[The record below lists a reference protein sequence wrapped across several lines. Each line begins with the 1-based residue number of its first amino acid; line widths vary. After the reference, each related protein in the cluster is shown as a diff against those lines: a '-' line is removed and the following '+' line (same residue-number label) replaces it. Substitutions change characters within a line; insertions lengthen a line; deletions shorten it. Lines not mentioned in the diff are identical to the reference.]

1 MASFED
7 NLARMKAL
15 YTYGRELNENKAPL
29 NYAIEHTAVAADGN
43 TYGIIREC
51 KKYYIKKARKGQ
63 ENIAESYDYLGG
75 FCNRK
80 LYEYDSYGNALK
92 NFELKMGSLN
102 EAYDGTVETST
113 LDPFRKEE
121 FLAEATEE
129 FRNEIARQ
137 RQIMHNV
144 AVLMNEST
152 EIGADRKKDG
162 TVMYDGTNPEAETG
176 KKGDEGCKTVSAEP
190 EYKGSDTKGPEKKA
204 EPFSCNA
211 PVCKD
216 QLKEESEC
224 SGETCAECG
233 NLKSECTCGKQG
245 ECNEE
250 NSAGTGSP
258 DNIGWDMKGDKQV
271 SEASEVECGISET
284 DGEDSEPE
292 SDDDVDEFELDDID
306 WDDIDL
312 DDIELDDL
320 DFGDE
325 TEPEGA
331 EDIEDGED
339 AEDTPDEERPEDM
352 SEPGD
357 DEGDTE
363 DEFDIDLSADD
374 DEDDE
379 PDESADDDSDEGAD
393 DSVPSEEE
401 LDAELDSED
410 DDDEEQVPAH
420 DGHDFASDGEDD
432 GTERRMD
439 DIINEVVDSI
449 IAEER
454 LNVFGKHPGYRK
466 KPMELPSTGDDKN
479 QWGEDINDDSV
490 HNEEPFGEKIGDG
503 DPFSKMVSDIAS
515 TVIGKLNES
524 FLSSDKKKVK

>member
-15 YTYGRELNENKAPL
+15 YTYGRELNEDKTPL
-29 NYAIEHTAVAADGN
+29 NYTIEHTAVAADGN

-80 LYEYDSYGNALK
+80 QYEYDSYGNALK

-102 EAYDGTVETST
+102 EAYEGTVETSA

-121 FLAEATEE
+121 FLAEATEA

-190 EYKGSDTKGPEKKA
+190 EYKGSDTKGLDKKA
-204 EPFSCNA
+204 EPFNCDA
-211 PVCKD
+211 PACKD
-216 QLKEESEC
+216 QLKEESTC
-224 SGETCAECG
+224 SEETCAECG

-245 ECNEE
+245 ECNEQAP
-250 NSAGTGSP
+250 AGTGSP
-258 DNIGWDMKGDKQV
+258 DNIGWDMEGDEQV
-271 SEASEVECGISET
+271 SEASENECGISET
-284 DGEDSEPE
+284 SGKDDVSD
-292 SDDDVDEFELDDID
+292 SDDADEFDLDDID
-306 WDDIDL
+306 WDDIDI
-312 DDIELDDL
+312 DDIEIDDFL
-320 DFGDE
+320 PGDDTE
-325 TEPEGA
+325 TDDAGDGEDEGNTEDASDNDSPEDNEEP
-331 EDIEDGED
+331 ED
-339 AEDTPDEERPEDM
+339 AEDD
-352 SEPGD
+352 G
-357 DEGDTE
+357 E
-363 DEFDIDLSADD
+363 DEFDIDLSD
-374 DEDDE
+374 DEDEVSDE
-379 PDESADDDSDEGAD
+379 PADE
-393 DSVPSEEE
+393 SVPSEEE
-401 LDAELDSED
+401 LDAELDADDDSED
-410 DDDEEQVPAH
+410 EKISAHDSHEYGSEAEDDEA
-420 DGHDFASDGEDD
+420 DKN
-432 GTERRMD
+432 MD

-449 IAEER
+449 LAEER

-490 HNEEPFGEKIGDG
+490 HSEEPFGEKIGDG
-503 DPFSKMVSDIAS
+503 DPFGKMVSDITS

-524 FLSSDKKKVK
+524 LLLGSKKKVK

>member
-15 YTYGRELNENKAPL
+15 YTYGKELNENKTPL
-29 NYAIEHTAVAADGN
+29 NYTIEHTAVAADGN

-51 KKYYIKKARKGQ
+51 RKYYIKKARKGQ

-80 LYEYDSYGNALK
+80 QYEYDSYGNALK

-102 EAYDGTVETST
+102 EAYEGTVETST

-121 FLAEATEE
+121 FIVEGTEA

-162 TVMYDGTNPEAETG
+162 TVMYDGENPEAETG
-176 KKGDEGCKTVSAEP
+176 KKGCEGNEKACADP
-190 EYKGSDTKGPEKKA
+190 EYKGSDTKGMDKKA

-211 PVCKD
+211 PSCKD
-216 QLKEESEC
+216 QLKEGSEC
-224 SGETCAECG
+224 SEETCAECG
-233 NLKSECTCGKQG
+233 NVKSECTCGKQG
-245 ECNEE
+245 ECNENAAE
-250 NSAGTGSP
+250 PSQ
-258 DNIGWDMKGDKQV
+258 IGWDMDGDRQV
-271 SEASEVECGISET
+271 SENSELECGIPEA
-284 DGEDSEPE
+284 EDKEDP
-292 SDDDVDEFELDDID
+292 SDSKEDDADEFDIDDID

-312 DDIELDDL
+312 GDLEFADDADNYEP
-320 DFGDE
+320 GDE
-325 TEPEGA
+325 LSDDA
-331 EDIEDGED
+331 EDISDDEPLEEPENGHEDDGDGE
-339 AEDTPDEERPEDM
+339 
-352 SEPGD
+352 GD
-357 DEGDTE
+357 DEDE
-363 DEFDIDLSADD
+363 EFDIDLNLD
-374 DEDDE
+374 DEDEDEEDE
-379 PDESADDDSDEGAD
+379 P
-393 DSVPSEEE
+393 VPSEEE

-410 DDDEEQVPAH
+410 EDEDDDEEEEVPAH
-420 DGHDFASDGEDD
+420 DAGDHEAEDDGEDFHKD
-432 GTERRMD
+432 MD
-439 DIINEVVDSI
+439 DIINEVVNDI
-449 IAEER
+449 VAEEK

-466 KPMELPSTGDDKN
+466 KPMELPSTGEDKN

-503 DPFSKMVSDIAS
+503 NPFNKMVSDITR

-524 FLSSDKKKVK
+524 LLSGGKKKVK